1 METIEHLFKDCPIS
15 IATWNS
21 IGVDIGDFGS
31 LDFDDWILLNLKS
44 NRKYANEWYFAN
56 KPITGTCNQTLTH
69 LSHSPSPGV
78 CKINSNDSRNNTT
91 GHIGA
96 ACVLRYATGAWLK
109 GYSLNLGI
117 GFVLKAKLCGGRGGG
132 ERDVGEGGGGDEGGG
147 GGCGSGSDDGDDGG
161 CGGGDGVGRGGCG
174 GCGGDGGRGGGCGGD
189 GGGGSRGDEGGG
201 CGGGGGVIF
210 KNE

>member
-44 NRKYANEWYFAN
+44 NRKPTQRQIIFQYANEWYFAN
-56 KPITGTCNQTLTH
+56 KPITGSSNQTLTH
-69 LSHSPSPGV
+69 LSWHSPSPGV
-78 CKINSNDSRNNTT
+78 YKINSNGSRNNTT

-96 ACVLRYATGAWLK
+96 ACVLRYATDAWLK

-117 GFVLKAKLCGGRGGG
+117 GFVLKAEL
-132 ERDVGEGGGGDEGGG
+132 
-147 GGCGSGSDDGDDGG
+147 
-161 CGGGDGVGRGGCG
+161 
-174 GCGGDGGRGGGCGGD
+174 
-189 GGGGSRGDEGGG
+189 
-201 CGGGGGVIF
+201 
-210 KNE
+210 